1 MDYDEEIEDRIRS
14 SPPRSSVR
22 VLQELPLHAAA
33 QPAQPRKKA
42 AKKVASAWLEDLE
55 EDDVRRIVEDLPA
68 DAASRRRPKKKKI
81 REVEAS
87 DLAAFF
93 EASLR
98 AHEEGQR
105 SLDGL
110 SNRAERRHERL
121 SFLEEEARGILLQ
134 VRMKS
139 VHPTSP
145 VALPHRRRSSSVQGP
160 RNFSQPPVRAELDFK
175 VGLTGA
181 REDGESRSLS
191 PPAGSAPP
199 SRSRSP
205 PSQSG
210 ALLFWSTR
218 FREGLRRVCKRQ
230 SSPDASGGLPKFAFE
245 ETFSSQLTSQK
256 VEQGRQRAVS
266 VVAYYPE
273 VFRDLRLHAFGVS
286 EESFMHSMCDGP
298 LSGGQQGEGKS
309 GMLFFSSW
317 DKKYLAKTVMQKEIA
332 FFVEHLVNYHSHMRG
347 CLSSFLPRFM
357 GLYSLQFPKERV
369 PAYLVVFENL
379 FPAGLKFEAKYDL
392 KGVLGSHRYV
402 TAEQRAS
409 GVEVLKDRNF
419 LERQPLRLASPELL
433 AQMEKDVDF
442 LEQHGRID
450 YSLLLGVSVTS
461 EEKLQA
467 GSSGSSGASG
477 IRTISADGKE
487 GEVLYMGIID
497 ILQEYTNTKA
507 MESRLKSFQYS
518 LKKNFRRQSNV
529 SDVSTA
535 VSSMPPSHYA
545 KRFLD
550 FMRQI
555 FR

>member
-1 MDYDEEIEDRIRS
+1 MDYDEEIEDRIPS

-98 AHEEGQR
+98 AHKEGQR

-160 RNFSQPPVRAELDFK
+160 RNFSQPPVGAELDFK
-175 VGLTGA
+175 TGLTA
-181 REDGESRSLS
+181 WDGESRSLS
-191 PPAGSAPP
+191 PAGSSPLA
-199 SRSRSP
+199 RSGSP

-210 ALLFWSTR
+210 TLLFWSTC

-256 VEQGRQRAVS
+256 AEQGRNRAVS
-266 VVAYYPE
+266 FVAYYPE

-298 LSGGQQGEGKS
+298 LSGGSEGEGKS

-332 FFVEHLVNYHSHMRG
+332 FFAEHLVNYHSHMRG

-357 GLYSLQFPKERV
+357 GLYSLQFPKERM

-379 FPAGLKFEAKYDL
+379 FPAGVKFEAKYDL

-461 EEKLQA
+461 EEKPQA
-467 GSSGSSGASG
+467 GAKG

-529 SDVSTA
+529 SDISTA